1 MGFAAWRRRRPT
13 RWSLCEDPW
22 HGRLSASGRAQSAGL
37 RRGRMGSQAYPEA
50 RDDCMCF
57 PDLPVRVLRHR
68 ACRLEYR
75 DLEWQLST
83 WDLVAAAY
91 RSWLKANP
99 QMLDR
104 SR

>member
-1 MGFAAWRRRRPT
+1 
-13 RWSLCEDPW
+13 
-22 HGRLSASGRAQSAGL
+22 
-37 RRGRMGSQAYPEA
+37 
-50 RDDCMCF
+50 MCF